1 MRVNL
6 AMQLHYFLNDEEVRV
21 WLLPFYQ
28 TIFSCFLFFT
38 GYLHKAKVWLDE
50 ESLRAER
57 IVRLRDC
64 PHHIQQ
70 LEQTL
75 SVCQHRHGQSLA

>member
-1 MRVNL
+1 MIEVN
-6 AMQLHYFLNDEEVRV
+6 VVV
-21 WLLPFYQ
+21 WLLPFDQ
-28 TIFSCFLFFT
+28 TVSSHFLCFT

-64 PHHIQQ
+64 PDHIQQ

-75 SVCQHRHGQSLA
+75 SVCQH